1 MEELIELRGLL
12 QKGDLSNALLMIDE
26 MEEMSKKDILNK
38 IRSYAIIL
46 LLHLIKQEVEKRTT
60 RSWDVSVRN
69 AILEIQY
76 LNARPKCK
84 GTYLDD
90 NELRES
96 LASAYRQAINQASLE
111 VNQGEYESSEIQRMV
126 NKQEI
131 CNLAMTA
138 LAIFPDPDND

>member
-96 LASAYRQAINQASLE
+96 LTSAYPQAINQASLE
-111 VNQGEYESSEIQRMV
+111 INQGEYESSEIQQMV

>member
-60 RSWDVSVRN
+60 RSGDVSVRN